1 MRGAAR
7 AVAARAAPWGRGPA
21 AKLAIRRSG
30 LAVPAVAA
38 ARGALRLAGNGT
50 GHGAWACGEGGR
62 GEDDLAPEGQA
73 EVRRHADRGRGGASG
88 TDRGVR
94 ACGRGERAGVLLLGV
109 VRGAGTGR
117 AEMRWNSE
125 SANAIASADRDDGCA
140 GVQERGG
147 KRGRASKRGR
157 QGRVARAEWRL
168 GGWGGVGGNLKEA
181 HLGI

>member
-1 MRGAAR
+1 MGQ
-7 AVAARAAPWGRGPA
+7 
-21 AKLAIRRSG
+21 
-30 LAVPAVAA
+30 
-38 ARGALRLAGNGT
+38 
-50 GHGAWACGEGGR
+50 GAWACGEGGR

-73 EVRRHADRGRGGASG
+73 EVHGHADRGRGGASG
-88 TDRGVR
+88 TGRGVR
-94 ACGRGERAGVLLLGV
+94 ACGRGERAGALLLGV

-117 AEMRWNSE
+117 AEMRGNSE

-157 QGRVARAEWRL
+157 QGRGARAEWRL
-168 GGWGGVGGNLKEA
+168 GGWGRVGRNLKEA